1 MRIND
6 NSYVEKAKVYEE
18 IPKLIKKIE
27 NKTLAQLENEGLF
40 VFPET
45 SKYLNDLEEEQ
56 VVIETLNNCY
66 HTGNIIG
73 FLGLDKERL
82 VISSRFASEEND
94 YFLQYMMEKV
104 LDFPNVF
111 DLETE
116 SNTGNKFVDILI
128 FLFPLYLKVAMRKG
142 LFKNYIKAEYN
153 DANPKGSIN
162 VARHIK
168 LNVPFFGK
176 IAYDQRELSFDNDMS
191 QLIRHTI
198 EHIKTKKFG
207 LSILA
212 KVKDEAS
219 KIIEVTPQYRFQDRQ
234 KVLSKNKKS
243 PLRHAYFFEY
253 RALQQLCIMILQHQ
267 KQEMGLGVNKVYGV
281 LFDAAWL
288 WEEYLN
294 TLVNDE
300 FYHAEN
306 KSHKGAEQLFSCIR
320 KEGLIYPDFLSMRV
334 DNRVVADAK
343 YKPNSNIRNKD
354 YFQVLA
360 YMMRFG
366 SRTGIYFYPEANQT
380 WADRLW
386 LNEGSSHEKNSVK
399 AREDIRVIKLGL
411 GISKAKNYKEFAEE
425 MRKSEESFKDKVKE
439 ILR

>member
-1 MRIND
+1 
-6 NSYVEKAKVYEE
+6 
-18 IPKLIKKIE
+18 
-27 NKTLAQLENEGLF
+27 
-40 VFPET
+40 
-45 SKYLNDLEEEQ
+45 
-56 VVIETLNNCY
+56 
-66 HTGNIIG
+66 
-73 FLGLDKERL
+73 
-82 VISSRFASEEND
+82 
-94 YFLQYMMEKV
+94 
-104 LDFPNVF
+104 
-111 DLETE
+111 
-116 SNTGNKFVDILI
+116 
-128 FLFPLYLKVAMRKG
+128 MRKG

-168 LNVPFFGK
+168 LNVPFLGK
-176 IAYDQRELSFDNDMS
+176 IACDQRELSFDNYMS

-212 KVKDEAS
+212 KAKDEAS

-243 PLRHAYFFEY
+243 SLRHAYFFEY

-288 WEEYLN
+288 WEEYIN

-306 KSHKGAEQLFSCIR
+306 KSHKGAEQLFTCIR
-320 KEGLIYPDFLSMRV
+320 KEGLIYPDFLSKRV
-334 DNRVVADAK
+334 ANRVVADAK

-380 WADRLW
+380 RVDRLW

-399 AREDIRVIKLGL
+399 PRDDISVIKFGL

-425 MRKSEESFKDKVKE
+425 MRKAEERFKDEVKE